1 MNSIE
6 TPGQRI
12 ADLCKD
18 YGISQKDLAEKIG
31 LSAPQLSRIISGKT
45 PTISSDAL
53 IGIAETFKVS
63 TDYILGLSSVS
74 VRKNYDI
81 SQLGLS
87 EKAVKGLV
95 TEKIDAEILNRLLEN
110 PKFPQLL
117 NLIRIYF
124 DDTLAMGIMS
134 RNDMINMVTTSLSDY
149 AQQHPEHKSEVKQG
163 YPLHECPETSRA

>member
-1 MNSIE
+1 M
-6 TPGQRI
+6 QR
-12 ADLCKD
+12 LRYFSEGSGRKNRTVC
-18 YGISQKDLAEKIG
+18 STAE
-31 LSAPQLSRIISGKT
+31 SHHSGKT

-95 TEKIDAEILNRLLEN
+95 TEK
-110 PKFPQLL
+110 
-117 NLIRIYF
+117 
-124 DDTLAMGIMS
+124 
-134 RNDMINMVTTSLSDY
+134 
-149 AQQHPEHKSEVKQG
+149 
-163 YPLHECPETSRA
+163 

>member
-53 IGIAETFKVS
+53 RGIAETFKVS
-63 TDYILGLSSVS
+63 TD
-74 VRKNYDI
+74 
-81 SQLGLS
+81 
-87 EKAVKGLV
+87 
-95 TEKIDAEILNRLLEN
+95 
-110 PKFPQLL
+110 
-117 NLIRIYF
+117 
-124 DDTLAMGIMS
+124 
-134 RNDMINMVTTSLSDY
+134 
-149 AQQHPEHKSEVKQG
+149 
-163 YPLHECPETSRA
+163 